1 MMRMSGGQ
9 LILAATPL
17 GNILDASPRLKETL
31 EQADLIAA
39 EDTRRAKRLF
49 ADLNLEIKAPV
60 ISLFEENEIEKIPD
74 IIEKLKNG
82 LKVVVISDAGT
93 PAISD
98 PGYRLV
104 TKAIKENI
112 SITVIPGPSA
122 VLSALVLSGLPT
134 DRFSFEGFIA
144 RKGKERTEILNN
156 LNTQSR
162 TMVIFE
168 SPRRTSQTLQDIQ
181 EIVGNDR
188 KAAVVREISKTYE
201 EVIRGSLKELVA
213 WANSKEVL
221 GEITLVIA
229 GVENTGKKEVDDEAI
244 AEVKQL
250 IAAGSSFKDAVQEVS
265 TQRGLSRRELYEA
278 SLRLDS

>member
-1 MMRMSGGQ
+1 MSGGQ

-17 GNILDASPRLKETL
+17 GNILDASPRLKQTL

-49 ADLNLEIKAPV
+49 ADLNLEITAPV

-82 LKVVVISDAGT
+82 AKVVVISDAGT

-104 TKAIKENI
+104 SKAIAENI
-112 SITVIPGPSA
+112 AITVIPGPSA
-122 VLSALVLSGLPT
+122 VISALVLSGLPT
-134 DRFSFEGFIA
+134 DRFAFEGFIA

-162 TMVIFE
+162 TMVLFE
-168 SPRRTSQTLQDIQ
+168 SPRRTSQTLEDIQ
-181 EIVGNDR
+181 EIVGPER

-201 EVIRGSLKELVA
+201 EVIRGSIKELVT

-221 GEITLVIA
+221 GEITLVVA
-229 GVENTGKKEVDDEAI
+229 GIENVGKKEVDEEAVNN
-244 AEVKQL
+244 VKRL
-250 IAAGSSFKDAVQEVS
+250 VDAGSSFKDAVQEVS

>member
-1 MMRMSGGQ
+1 MSGGQ

-104 TKAIKENI
+104 TKAIEENI

-144 RKGKERTEILNN
+144 RKGKERSEILNN

-168 SPRRTSQTLQDIQ
+168 SPRRTLQTLQDIQ
-181 EIVGNDR
+181 EIVGDDR

-229 GVENTGKKEVDDEAI
+229 GVENTGKKEVDEQAI

-250 IAAGSSFKDAVQEVS
+250 IATGSSFKDAVQEVS

>member
-1 MMRMSGGQ
+1 MSGGQ

-17 GNILDASPRLKETL
+17 GNVLDASERLKQTL
-31 EQADLIAA
+31 QEADLIAA

-49 ADLNLEIKAPV
+49 ADLNLEVKAPV

-82 LKVVVISDAGT
+82 AKVVVISDAGT

-104 TKAIKENI
+104 TKAIEENI

-122 VLSALVLSGLPT
+122 VLSALILSGLPT

-162 TMVIFE
+162 TMVLFE
-168 SPRRTSQTLQDIQ
+168 SPRRTLQTLQDIQ
-181 EIVGNDR
+181 EVVGENR

-201 EVIRGSLKELVA
+201 EVIRGSISDLVS
-213 WANSKEVL
+213 WAQAKEVL

-244 AEVKQL
+244 RQVKQL
-250 IAAGSSFKDAVQEVS
+250 VDAGSSFKDAVQEVS
-265 TQRGLSRRELYEA
+265 TQQGLSRRELYEA

>member
-1 MMRMSGGQ
+1 MSGGQ

-17 GNILDASPRLKETL
+17 GNILDASLRLKETL

-49 ADLNLEIKAPV
+49 ADLNVEIKAPV

-74 IIEKLKNG
+74 IIEKLKSG

-104 TKAIKENI
+104 TKAIEENI

-168 SPRRTSQTLQDIQ
+168 SPRRTLQTLQDIQ
-181 EIVGNDR
+181 EIVGDDR

-201 EVIRGSLKELVA
+201 EVIRGSLKELVT

-221 GEITLVIA
+221 GEITLVIG

>member
-1 MMRMSGGQ
+1 MRVMSGGQ

-17 GNILDASPRLKETL
+17 GNILDASERLKQTL
-31 EQADLIAA
+31 QEADLIAA

-49 ADLNLEIKAPV
+49 ADLNLEVKAPV

-82 LKVVVISDAGT
+82 AKVVVVSDAGT

-104 TKAIKENI
+104 TKAIEENI

-122 VLSALVLSGLPT
+122 VLSALILSGLPT

-162 TMVIFE
+162 TMVLFE
-168 SPRRTSQTLQDIQ
+168 SPRRTLQTLQDIQ
-181 EIVGNDR
+181 EVVGENR

-201 EVIRGSLKELVA
+201 EVIRGSISDLVS
-213 WANSKEVL
+213 WAQAKEVL

-229 GVENTGKKEVDDEAI
+229 GVENTGKKEVDEEAI
-244 AEVKQL
+244 RQVKQL
-250 IAAGSSFKDAVQEVS
+250 VDAGSSFKDAVQEVS
-265 TQRGLSRRELYEA
+265 TQQGLSRRELYEA

>member
-1 MMRMSGGQ
+1 MSGGQ

-17 GNILDASPRLKETL
+17 GNILDASERLKQTL
-31 EQADLIAA
+31 QEADLIAA

-49 ADLNLEIKAPV
+49 ADLNLEVKAPV

-74 IIEKLKNG
+74 IIEKLKTG
-82 LKVVVISDAGT
+82 AKVVVISDAGT

-104 TKAIKENI
+104 TKAIEENI

-122 VLSALVLSGLPT
+122 VLSALILSGLPT

-162 TMVIFE
+162 TMVLFE
-168 SPRRTSQTLQDIQ
+168 SPRRTLQTLKDIQ
-181 EIVGNDR
+181 EVVGESR

-201 EVIRGSLKELVA
+201 EVIRGSISDLVS
-213 WANSKEVL
+213 WAQAKEVL

-229 GVENTGKKEVDDEAI
+229 GVENTGKKEVGEGAI
-244 AEVKQL
+244 RQVKQL
-250 IAAGSSFKDAVQEVS
+250 VDGGSSFKDAVQEVS
-265 TQRGLSRRELYEA
+265 TQQGLSRRELYEA

>member
-1 MMRMSGGQ
+1 VLHELVPRLKDYDELVPERMRDMSGGQ

-17 GNILDASPRLKETL
+17 GNILDASPRLKQTL

-49 ADLNLEIKAPV
+49 ADLNLEITAPI
-60 ISLFEENEIEKIPD
+60 ISLF
-74 IIEKLKNG
+74 
-82 LKVVVISDAGT
+82 DAGT

-104 TKAIKENI
+104 SKAIEENI

-144 RKGKERTEILNN
+144 RKGKERTEVLNN

-162 TMVIFE
+162 TMIIFE
-168 SPRRTSQTLQDIQ
+168 SPRRTLQTLQDIQ
-181 EIVGNDR
+181 EIVGKDR

-201 EVIRGSLKELVA
+201 EVIRGSIQELID
-213 WANSKEVL
+213 WASAKEVL

-244 AEVKQL
+244 TEVKQL
-250 IAAGSSFKDAVQEVS
+250 VTAGSSFKDAVQEVS

>member
-1 MMRMSGGQ
+1 MSGGQ

-17 GNILDASPRLKETL
+17 GNILDASPRLKQTL

-49 ADLNLEIKAPV
+49 ADLNLEITAPV

-82 LKVVVISDAGT
+82 AKVVVISDAGT

-104 TKAIKENI
+104 SAAIAENI

-122 VLSALVLSGLPT
+122 VISALVLSGLPT

-144 RKGKERTEILNN
+144 RKGKERTEILNS

-162 TMVIFE
+162 TMVLFE
-168 SPRRTSQTLQDIQ
+168 SPRRTSQTLEDIQ
-181 EIVGNDR
+181 EIVGPDR

-201 EVIRGSLKELVA
+201 EVIRGSIKELVT

-221 GEITLVIA
+221 GEITLVVA
-229 GVENTGKKEVDDEAI
+229 GIENVGKKEVDEEAI
-244 AEVKQL
+244 NNVKRL
-250 IAAGSSFKDAVQEVS
+250 VDAGSSFKDAVQEVS

>member
-1 MMRMSGGQ
+1 MSGGQ

-104 TKAIKENI
+104 TKAIEENI

-168 SPRRTSQTLQDIQ
+168 SPRRTLQTLQDIQ
-181 EIVGNDR
+181 EIVGDER

-229 GVENTGKKEVDDEAI
+229 GVENTGKKEVDDQAI

>member
-1 MMRMSGGQ
+1 MSGGQ

-104 TKAIKENI
+104 TKAIEENI

-168 SPRRTSQTLQDIQ
+168 SPRRTLQTLQDIQ
-181 EIVGNDR
+181 EIVGDDR

-201 EVIRGSLKELVA
+201 EVIRGSLKELVS

-229 GVENTGKKEVDDEAI
+229 GVENTGKKEVDEQAI
-244 AEVKQL
+244 GEVKQL

>member
-1 MMRMSGGQ
+1 MSGGQ

-74 IIEKLKNG
+74 IIEKLKSG

-104 TKAIKENI
+104 TKAIEENI

-168 SPRRTSQTLQDIQ
+168 SPRRTLQTLQDIQ
-181 EIVGNDR
+181 EIVGDDR

-229 GVENTGKKEVDDEAI
+229 GVENTGKKEVDEQAI

>member
-1 MMRMSGGQ
+1 MSGGQ

-49 ADLNLEIKAPV
+49 ADLNLDIKAPV

-82 LKVVVISDAGT
+82 SKVVVISDAGT

-104 TKAIKENI
+104 TKVIEENI

-122 VLSALVLSGLPT
+122 VLSALILSGLPT

-168 SPRRTSQTLQDIQ
+168 SPRRTLQTLQDIQ
-181 EIVGNDR
+181 EIVGDNR

-229 GVENTGKKEVDDEAI
+229 GVENTGKKEVDDQAI

-278 SLRLDS
+278 SLRLES

>member
-1 MMRMSGGQ
+1 MSGGQ

-104 TKAIKENI
+104 TKAIEENI

-168 SPRRTSQTLQDIQ
+168 SPRRTLQTLQDIQ
-181 EIVGNDR
+181 EIVGDDR

-229 GVENTGKKEVDDEAI
+229 GVENTGKKEVDDQAI
-244 AEVKQL
+244 GEVKQL

>member
-1 MMRMSGGQ
+1 MSGGQ

-74 IIEKLKNG
+74 IIEKLKSG

-104 TKAIKENI
+104 TKAIEENI

-168 SPRRTSQTLQDIQ
+168 SPRRTLQTLQDIQ
-181 EIVGNDR
+181 EIVGDDR

-201 EVIRGSLKELVA
+201 EVIRGSLKDLVT

>member
-1 MMRMSGGQ
+1 MSGGQ

-74 IIEKLKNG
+74 IIEKLKSG

-104 TKAIKENI
+104 TKAIEENI

-168 SPRRTSQTLQDIQ
+168 SPRRTLQTLQDIQ
-181 EIVGNDR
+181 EIVGDDR

-201 EVIRGSLKELVA
+201 EVIRGSLKELVT

-229 GVENTGKKEVDDEAI
+229 GVENTGKKEVDEQAI
-244 AEVKQL
+244 GEVKQL

>member
-1 MMRMSGGQ
+1 MSGGQ

-104 TKAIKENI
+104 TKAIEENI
-112 SITVIPGPSA
+112 SITLIPGPSA

-168 SPRRTSQTLQDIQ
+168 SPRRTLQTLQDIQ
-181 EIVGNDR
+181 EIVGDDR

>member
-1 MMRMSGGQ
+1 MSGGQ

-104 TKAIKENI
+104 TKAIGENI

-168 SPRRTSQTLQDIQ
+168 SPRRTLQTLQDIQ
-181 EIVGNDR
+181 EIVGDDR

-201 EVIRGSLKELVA
+201 EVIRGSLKELVT

-229 GVENTGKKEVDDEAI
+229 GVENTGKKEVDDQAI

>member
-1 MMRMSGGQ
+1 MGGGQ

-49 ADLNLEIKAPV
+49 ADLNLDIKAPV
-60 ISLFEENEIEKIPD
+60 ISLFEENEIEKTPD

-104 TKAIKENI
+104 TKAIEENI

-168 SPRRTSQTLQDIQ
+168 SPRRTLQTLQDIQ
-181 EIVGNDR
+181 EIVGDDR

-201 EVIRGSLKELVA
+201 EVIRGSLKELVT

-229 GVENTGKKEVDDEAI
+229 GVENTGKKEVDDQAI

>member
-49 ADLNLEIKAPV
+49 ADLNLDIKAPV

-104 TKAIKENI
+104 TKAIEENI

-168 SPRRTSQTLQDIQ
+168 SPRRTLQTLQDIQ
-181 EIVGNDR
+181 EIVGDDR

-201 EVIRGSLKELVA
+201 EVIRGSLNELVT

-229 GVENTGKKEVDDEAI
+229 GVKNTGKKEVDDQAI

>member
-104 TKAIKENI
+104 TKAIEENI

-168 SPRRTSQTLQDIQ
+168 SPRRTLQTLQDIQ
-181 EIVGNDR
+181 EIVGDDR

-201 EVIRGSLKELVA
+201 EVIRGSLKELVV

-229 GVENTGKKEVDDEAI
+229 GVENAGKKEVDDQAI

>member
-1 MMRMSGGQ
+1 
-9 LILAATPL
+9 
-17 GNILDASPRLKETL
+17 
-31 EQADLIAA
+31 
-39 EDTRRAKRLF
+39 LF
-49 ADLNLEIKAPV
+49 ADLNLNVSAPV

-82 LKVVVISDAGT
+82 AKVVVISDAGT

-104 TKAIKENI
+104 TKAIEENI

-122 VLSALVLSGLPT
+122 VLSALILSGLPT

-144 RKGKERTEILNN
+144 RKGKERAEILNN

-162 TMVIFE
+162 TMVLFE
-168 SPRRTSQTLQDIQ
+168 SPRRTLQTLQDIQ
-181 EIVGNDR
+181 EVVGESR

-201 EVIRGSLKELVA
+201 EVIRGSISDLVS
-213 WANSKEVL
+213 WAQAKEVL

-229 GVENTGKKEVDDEAI
+229 GVENTGKKEVDEEAI
-244 AEVKQL
+244 RQVKQL
-250 IAAGSSFKDAVQEVS
+250 VDGGSSFKDAVQEVS
-265 TQRGLSRRELYEA
+265 TQQGLSRRELYEA

>member
-1 MMRMSGGQ
+1 MSGGQ

-74 IIEKLKNG
+74 IIEKLKSG

-104 TKAIKENI
+104 TKAIEENI

-144 RKGKERTEILNN
+144 RKGKE
-156 LNTQSR
+156 
-162 TMVIFE
+162 
-168 SPRRTSQTLQDIQ
+168 
-181 EIVGNDR
+181 
-188 KAAVVREISKTYE
+188 
-201 EVIRGSLKELVA
+201 
-213 WANSKEVL
+213 
-221 GEITLVIA
+221 
-229 GVENTGKKEVDDEAI
+229 
-244 AEVKQL
+244 
-250 IAAGSSFKDAVQEVS
+250 
-265 TQRGLSRRELYEA
+265 
-278 SLRLDS
+278 

>member
-49 ADLNLEIKAPV
+49 ADLNLDIKAPV

-82 LKVVVISDAGT
+82 AKVVVISDAGT

-104 TKAIKENI
+104 TKAIEENI

-122 VLSALVLSGLPT
+122 VLSALILSGLPT

-162 TMVIFE
+162 TMVLFE
-168 SPRRTSQTLQDIQ
+168 SPRRTLQTLQDIQ
-181 EIVGNDR
+181 EVVGENR

-201 EVIRGSLKELVA
+201 EVIRGSISDLVS
-213 WANSKEVL
+213 WAQAKEVL

-229 GVENTGKKEVDDEAI
+229 GVENTGKKEVDEEAI
-244 AEVKQL
+244 RQVKQL
-250 IAAGSSFKDAVQEVS
+250 VDAGSSFKDAVQEVS
-265 TQRGLSRRELYEA
+265 TQQGLSRRELYEA

>member
-74 IIEKLKNG
+74 IIEKLKSG

-104 TKAIKENI
+104 TKAIEENI
-112 SITVIPGPSA
+112 FITVIPGPSA

-168 SPRRTSQTLQDIQ
+168 SPRRTLQTLQDIQ
-181 EIVGNDR
+181 EIVGDER

-229 GVENTGKKEVDDEAI
+229 GVENTGKKEVDEQAI
-244 AEVKQL
+244 GEVKQL

>member
-74 IIEKLKNG
+74 IIEKLKSG

-104 TKAIKENI
+104 TKAIEENI

-168 SPRRTSQTLQDIQ
+168 SPRRTLQTLQDIQ
-181 EIVGNDR
+181 EIVGDER

-229 GVENTGKKEVDDEAI
+229 GVENTGKKEVDEQAI
-244 AEVKQL
+244 GEVKQL

>member
-1 MMRMSGGQ
+1 MGGGQ

-49 ADLNLEIKAPV
+49 ADLNLDIKAPV

-104 TKAIKENI
+104 TKAIEENI

-168 SPRRTSQTLQDIQ
+168 SPRRTLQTLQDIQ
-181 EIVGNDR
+181 EIVGDDR

-229 GVENTGKKEVDDEAI
+229 GVENTGKKEVDDQAI

>member
-1 MMRMSGGQ
+1 MSGGQ

-74 IIEKLKNG
+74 IIEKLKSG

-104 TKAIKENI
+104 TKAIEENI
-112 SITVIPGPSA
+112 LITVIPGPSA

-168 SPRRTSQTLQDIQ
+168 SPRRTLQTLQDIQ
-181 EIVGNDR
+181 EIVGDDR

-201 EVIRGSLKELVA
+201 EVIRGSLKELVT

-229 GVENTGKKEVDDEAI
+229 GVENTGKKEVDEQAI
-244 AEVKQL
+244 GEVKQL

>member
-1 MMRMSGGQ
+1 MSGGQ

-17 GNILDASPRLKETL
+17 GNILDASPRLKQTL

-49 ADLNLEIKAPV
+49 ADLNLEITAPV

-82 LKVVVISDAGT
+82 AKVVVISDAGT

-104 TKAIKENI
+104 SKAIAENI
-112 SITVIPGPSA
+112 AITVIPGPSA
-122 VLSALVLSGLPT
+122 VISALVLSGLPT
-134 DRFSFEGFIA
+134 DRFAFEGFIA

-162 TMVIFE
+162 TMVLFE
-168 SPRRTSQTLQDIQ
+168 SPRRTSQTLEDIQ
-181 EIVGNDR
+181 EIVGPDR

-201 EVIRGSLKELVA
+201 EVIRGSIKELVT

-221 GEITLVIA
+221 GEITLVVA
-229 GVENTGKKEVDDEAI
+229 GIENVGKKEVDEEAVNN
-244 AEVKQL
+244 VKRL
-250 IAAGSSFKDAVQEVS
+250 VDAGSSFKDAVQEVS

>member
-1 MMRMSGGQ
+1 MSGGQ

-17 GNILDASPRLKETL
+17 GNILDASERLKQTL
-31 EQADLIAA
+31 QEADLIAA

-49 ADLNLEIKAPV
+49 ADLNLEVKAPV

-82 LKVVVISDAGT
+82 AKVVVISDAGT

-104 TKAIKENI
+104 TKAIEENI

-122 VLSALVLSGLPT
+122 VLSALILSGLPT

-162 TMVIFE
+162 TMVLFE
-168 SPRRTSQTLQDIQ
+168 SPRRTLQTLQDIQ
-181 EIVGNDR
+181 EVVGESR

-201 EVIRGSLKELVA
+201 EVIRGSISDLVS
-213 WANSKEVL
+213 WAQAKDVL

-229 GVENTGKKEVDDEAI
+229 GVENTGKKEVDEEAI
-244 AEVKQL
+244 RQVKQL
-250 IAAGSSFKDAVQEVS
+250 VDGGTSFKDAVQEVS
-265 TQRGLSRRELYEA
+265 TQQGLSRRELYEA

>member
-1 MMRMSGGQ
+1 MSGGQ

-74 IIEKLKNG
+74 IIEKLKSG

-104 TKAIKENI
+104 TKAIEENI
-112 SITVIPGPSA
+112 FITVIPGPSA

-168 SPRRTSQTLQDIQ
+168 SPRRTLQTLQDIQ
-181 EIVGNDR
+181 EIVGDDR

-229 GVENTGKKEVDDEAI
+229 GVENTGKKEVDEQAI
-244 AEVKQL
+244 GEVKQL